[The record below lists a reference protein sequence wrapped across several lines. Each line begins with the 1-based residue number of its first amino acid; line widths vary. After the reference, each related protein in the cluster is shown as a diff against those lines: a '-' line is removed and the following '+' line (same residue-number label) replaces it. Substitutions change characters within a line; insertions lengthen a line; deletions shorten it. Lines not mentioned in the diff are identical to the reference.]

1 MRYMTNDCCSVCQNT
16 SGNKTIVAREMLF
29 GYRDEFEYLECARC
43 GYLRIKEIPEN
54 LSRFYPSEYHP
65 TPPAD
70 TPETGVRRFLKHQ
83 RAAYCLY
90 GRNVIGKLL
99 VQKYGA
105 PSSIIFGQPEHYAWL
120 KKCEVDFASEI
131 LEIGCSAGHL
141 LVSLGDDG
149 FSRLTG
155 VDPLINEP
163 LQYENGVKILKTD
176 IYKLDG
182 QFDLIMLHHTFEH
195 MPEHLKVLKQ
205 LHRLLKARRY
215 VVIRIPIAASFAYR
229 KYGAHWAQLDPPRHL
244 SLHTVRSLHILAA
257 SAGFVVA
264 GVTFDSTDFQ
274 FWASEQYL
282 LDIPL
287 RDAHSYMINPQ
298 NSIFSKGQ
306 IRGFRRAALDLNMRN
321 DGDSACFYLY
331 KP

>member
-1 MRYMTNDCCSVCQNT
+1 MINDRCSVCQNI
-16 SGNKTIVAREMLF
+16 SGNKILVTREMLF

-43 GYLRIKEIPEN
+43 GYLEIKKIPED

-65 TPPAD
+65 APPD
-70 TPETGVRRFLKHQ
+70 DIPETGIRRFLKHQ
-83 RAAYCLY
+83 RADFCLY
-90 GRNVIGKLL
+90 GTNTIGKLL
-99 VQKYGA
+99 VQKLGA
-105 PSSIIFGQPEHYAWL
+105 PSSIIFGQPEHYSWL
-120 KKCEVDFASEI
+120 RKCKVDFSSEI
-131 LEIGCSAGHL
+131 LEVGCGVGHL

-155 VDPLINEP
+155 VDPLIDKA
-163 LQYENGVKILKTD
+163 LQYRNGVKILKTD
-176 IYKLDG
+176 IYQIDG

-195 MPEHLKVLKQ
+195 MPEHFKVLKQ
-205 LHRLLKARRY
+205 LYRLLKTGRY
-215 VVIRIPIAASFAYR
+215 VVIRIPVASSFAYR
-229 KYGAHWAQLDPPRHL
+229 KYGAHWVQLDPPRHL
-244 SLHTVRSLHILAA
+244 SMHTTRSLHILAE

-287 RDAHSYMINPQ
+287 RDARSYMMNQQ
-298 NSIFSKGQ
+298 NSIFSKEQ

-331 KP
+331 KR